1 MCVLVGCLKLCSLF
15 LIIMLQKSVAVPL
28 LAPEPGEDAVRG
40 PVSLPGVR
48 PRDAVRNAHL
58 FMRGACVPV
67 QPSLQ
72 GADLPRDGVRVRCVR
87 PARATGSIRP
97 FGSGLGSLPV
107 RGLPARGAQHR
118 GRVETP
124 RGAQSRGPR
133 GAGRVGLSF
142 LEARDQLRSFAATP
156 LKYSRVPRVVTLP
169 SSRASSGSGSV
180 PVGASGTTPT
190 SLGSSSSNPVQ
201 VEEQVL
207 QVDFQEQNRNSF
219 VSSLVM

>member
-28 LAPEPGEDAVRG
+28 LAPVPGEDAVRG

-72 GADLPRDGVRVRCVR
+72 GADLLRDGVRVRCVT

-97 FGSGLGSLPV
+97 FGSGLGSLHV
-107 RGLPARGAQHR
+107 RGLPAHGAQHR

-133 GAGRVGLSF
+133 GAGRV
-142 LEARDQLRSFAATP
+142 
-156 LKYSRVPRVVTLP
+156 
-169 SSRASSGSGSV
+169 
-180 PVGASGTTPT
+180 
-190 SLGSSSSNPVQ
+190 
-201 VEEQVL
+201 
-207 QVDFQEQNRNSF
+207 
-219 VSSLVM
+219 